1 MSGILIDYRMYEL
14 VTVVSI
20 TYKGN
25 LQEQYIDQATLRTLC
40 TTTLD
45 SFEDLGRIYPSF
57 EKAYAFAK
65 KTWCWNMGLDNPK
78 LPFA

>member
-20 TYKGN
+20 IYKSN
-25 LQEQYIDQATLRTLC
+25 LHQQYIDQETLQTLC

-45 SFEDLGRIYPSF
+45 SFEDLGRIYPFF
-57 EKAYAFAK
+57 EEAYAHAK
-65 KTWCWNMGLDNPK
+65 KTWCWNMALDNPK
-78 LPFA
+78 LSFA